1 MLVKHLYKILCGMA
15 CKKLK
20 NKKNDDGNSD
30 LVYNT
35 SQYLS
40 GQTIVNLKD
49 VG

>member
-15 CKKLK
+15 SEKLK
-20 NKKNDDGNSD
+20 NKKNDDNSD

-35 SQYLS
+35 SQDLS